1 MQSSNKHTNVMRI
14 ILILLAATMMSCA
27 SARKQRIAEYK
38 ELTKD
43 ICKDNKHEVRLAQ
56 ILYNKMLNE

>member
-1 MQSSNKHTNVMRI
+1 MRI
-14 ILILLAATMMSCA
+14 IIILLVATMMSCA

>member
-1 MQSSNKHTNVMRI
+1 MRI

-56 ILYNKMLNE
+56 ILYNEMIR

>member
-14 ILILLAATMMSCA
+14 IIILLVATMMSCA

-56 ILYNKMLNE
+56 ILYNEMIR

>member
-1 MQSSNKHTNVMRI
+1 MRI
-14 ILILLAATMMSCA
+14 ITILLAATMLSCA
-27 SARKQRIAEYK
+27 SARKQKIAEYK

>member
-1 MQSSNKHTNVMRI
+1 MQSSNKQTNVMRI
-14 ILILLAATMMSCA
+14 IIILLVATMMSCA

-56 ILYNKMLNE
+56 ILYNEMIR

>member
-1 MQSSNKHTNVMRI
+1 M
-14 ILILLAATMMSCA
+14 MMSCA
-27 SARKQRIAEYK
+27 SVRKQRIAEYR

-56 ILYNKMLNE
+56 ILYNEMIR